1 MTTPE
6 EEITDEERRRA
17 ICAYAITLDENDVSQ
32 RGYEQLRA
40 SHEAVGNDFM
50 LFKAPAVKP
59 EEVDWRW
66 EFYGFKWAWPES
78 GIDYCPITKLRRHAY
93 GGRNPKRRHACFWSH
108 FQLWEICSQSNI
120 PMIILE
126 HDAKFIQKLDLEP
139 LLASEYGVIGLNS
152 PFNATRLPQKYHSV
166 LQASE
171 GPIGPCPEIDRWEV
185 PQGIAGAS
193 AYLIKPWA
201 AEQIIAKT
209 KEVGAWPNDA
219 IICRQLF
226 DFIGATKTYYTEV
239 QGLPSTTTSL
249 S

>member
-1 MTTPE
+1 M
-6 EEITDEERRRA
+6 IDACA
-17 ICAYAITLDENDVSQ
+17 IVIHENDVSQ
-32 RGYEQLRA
+32 RGFETLNT
-40 SHEAVGNDFM
+40 SSKEVGNEFQVIDY
-50 LFKAPAVKP
+50 PAVTP
-59 EEVDWRW
+59 DTVDNM
-66 EFYGFKWAWPES
+66 FKMYGLKWTWPES

-93 GGRNPKRRHACFWSH
+93 GGRNPKRRHACFMSH
-108 FQLWEICSQSNI
+108 FDLWDECAERGE
-120 PMIILE
+120 PLIILE
-126 HDAKFIQKLDLEP
+126 HDAKFIRKLDLEP